1 MFPVVRNPQMA
12 SSTPEMSVMCEQVF
26 SRKSLGY
33 IWSKR
38 NEIDPGQMAII
49 GALYNNRKKGSIKG
63 SVRVEYKLARS
74 IVGKLGYGRLYGTRG
89 SLETLEREIRG
100 TLCEEFY
107 HDIDVKN
114 AHPVI
119 LHQYAKTKYSRE
131 MPAVKQ
137 YCDNRDACLNAISPN
152 RDEAKTA
159 FLKVMYGGKCEYPFL
174 ANYEKEVS
182 SFARMLGAQEEYAE
196 LVRHL
201 RKQDK
206 NVYASLLALILQTEE
221 RHIMLAMKSSLEKQ
235 GWSVDVLAYDGVMVR
250 KNPEIKL
257 TDEMLR
263 EVEKDILIATGYV
276 VELVD
281 KAFEKY
287 EVPADAGEIVPK
299 VSMEKYRET
308 KQRFEENHFY
318 YSENNTIAEVAK
330 NGTLKFMSL
339 EHAATKLNGFDFI
352 HSTTNLTDRTPF
364 LSLWLKDSTR
374 RSHSI
379 IDQKPND
386 EDPEVYSPPI
396 KFRWEEFKKC
406 SNCKND
412 PINNDAEIIQC
423 FNDLVLLAAGKNEE
437 IKTFIVCWLAHIV
450 QQPFKNPLSAVIL
463 TGKEGCGKDT
473 LGDFMCEWIV
483 GDSFAFNY
491 ESNDQFWDK
500 HDCTRMGKFF
510 VKIEEANGF
519 LNRQNAGRMK
529 SIITSRTLT
538 VNPKG
543 VAGITTA
550 NYNRFMMTTNDGTP
564 VKCEEGSRRFMISA
578 CSSEKIGD
586 VAHWKK
592 VRKTLFNPEGADTIG
607 NYLSELDLSDF
618 EPTVFPKN
626 EYMDQLKENEKS
638 AEQRFI
644 KAWDGAELRVTE
656 LFEKYCEFCAANK
669 LNGVPTISGFGHKL
683 LPFVRDREIFKTTKD
698 NLAYYAKP

>member
-1 MFPVVRNPQMA
+1 MAAFP
-12 SSTPEMSVMCEQVF
+12 SEMSVMCEQVF

-33 IWSKR
+33 VWSKR

-49 GALYNNRKKGSIKG
+49 SALYNNRRKGSIEG

-74 IVGKLGYGRLYGTRG
+74 VVGKLGYGRLYGTRG

-119 LHQYAKTKYSRE
+119 LYQFAKDCKFKRE
-131 MPAVKQ
+131 MFAVKM

-174 ANYEKEVS
+174 AEYEKEVS
-182 SFARMLGAQEEYAE
+182 SFARTLGAQEEYAE
-196 LVRHL
+196 LVKHL

-206 NVYASLLALILQTEE
+206 NVYASLLALVLQTEE
-221 RHIMLAMKSSLEKQ
+221 RKIMLAMKESLESQ
-235 GWSVDVLAYDGVMVR
+235 GWSVDVLAYDGVMIR
-250 KNPEIKL
+250 KKPELKL
-257 TDEMLR
+257 TDDMLR
-263 EVEKDILIATGYV
+263 QAENYILKTTGYV
-276 VELVD
+276 IELVD

-287 EVPADAGEIVPK
+287 EVPADAGEVVPK
-299 VSMEKYRET
+299 VSMDLYRKR
-308 KQRFEENHFY
+308 KQDFEQNHFY

-396 KFRWEEFKKC
+396 KFRWEEYTPKED
-406 SNCKND
+406 N
-412 PINNDAEIIQC
+412 AEIIQC
-423 FNDLVLLAAGKNEE
+423 FNDLVLLAAGKNED

-586 VAHWKK
+586 VAYWKK
-592 VRKTLFNPEGADTIG
+592 VRKTLFNPEGAATIG
-607 NYLSELDLSDF
+607 KYLSELDLSDF
-618 EPTVFPKN
+618 EPTIFPKN

-638 AEQRFI
+638 AEQRFM
-644 KAWDGAELRVTE
+644 KMWDGAEVQITE
-656 LFEKYCEFCAANK
+656 LFEKYCEFCAVNK
-669 LNGVPTISGFGHKL
+669 LSGVSTIIGFGHKL
-683 LPFVRDREIFKTTKD
+683 LPFVRDREIVKIIKE
-698 NLAYYAKP
+698 NLAYYSKP